1 VVKVVDDKFDP
12 AGASAAMKQLIDQDH
27 VIAIVGENAPNTIT
41 VWAPIAAAA
50 HVPVIGGDA
59 VSSDWTSNPILFPV
73 TTTSVTDELYGN
85 VDVVKKGGYKRFGIT
100 YTTASPAAAAAG
112 PFFKTLAENAGLKF
126 TVTIPVNEADAD
138 FTAACLALKQ
148 SNTQAFFP
156 ATGGTEIPRMAR
168 DCARQNYFPAYILN
182 TVSVGN
188 NEILTDPN
196 IKNVIAA
203 SASFPEPITNTPAT
217 KAFHAAMNKY
227 APKVLKSDEK
237 TASTTVWTA
246 AKLFEQVASSITSD
260 APTSQDVLNGLYQ
273 IKNETLGGLA
283 PAPLTYTAGAE
294 SNPHVPCWFVLAIKN
309 HKLVAPQGM
318 KTNCAPPS

>member
-1 VVKVVDDKFDP
+1 
-12 AGASAAMKQLIDQDH
+12 
-27 VIAIVGENAPNTIT
+27 

-59 VSSDWTSNPILFPV
+59 VSMDWTSNPILFPV

-85 VDVVKKGGYKRFGIT
+85 VDVVKNAGYKYFGIT

-112 PFFKTLAENAGLKF
+112 PFFKTLATNAGLKF
-126 TVTIPVNEADAD
+126 TVSLPVNETDPD
-138 FTAACLALKQ
+138 FTAACLSLKQ
-148 SNTQAFFP
+148 SKTQAFFP
-156 ATGGTEIPRMAR
+156 ATGGTELPRMAQ
-168 DCARQNYFPAYILN
+168 DCARQNYFPAYTLN

-188 NEILTDPN
+188 NQILTDPN

-203 SASFPEPITNTPAT
+203 SASFPVTITNTPAT
-217 KAFHAAMNKY
+217 KAFHTAMNQY

-237 TASTTVWTA
+237 NASTTTWTA
-246 AKLFEQVASSITSD
+246 AKMFEKAASFITSD

-273 IKNETLGGLA
+273 IKDETLDGLA
-283 PAPLTYTAGAE
+283 PAPLTYTAGAS
-294 SNPHVPCWFVLAIKN
+294 SNPHVPCWFVMAIKN

-318 KTNCAPPS
+318 KTNCVPPSQ